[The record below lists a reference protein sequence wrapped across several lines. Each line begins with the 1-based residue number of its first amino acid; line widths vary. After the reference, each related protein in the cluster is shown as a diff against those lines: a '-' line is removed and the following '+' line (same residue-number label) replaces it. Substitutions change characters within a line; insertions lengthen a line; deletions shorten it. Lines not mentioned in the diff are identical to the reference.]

1 MLFFP
6 LYIVPY
12 AHNFVDVGT
21 GCAVFDGRCFF
32 MYNEYKKIEERVAFS
47 SEKIDSYIPIL
58 GVIWGDFRR
67 RKKCIR
73 FFVSSRN

>member
-1 MLFFP
+1 M
-6 LYIVPY
+6 Y
-12 AHNFVDVGT
+12 
-21 GCAVFDGRCFF
+21 FF
-32 MYNEYKKIEERVAFS
+32 MYNGCKKIKERVAFS

-67 RKKCIR
+67 RKKHIR